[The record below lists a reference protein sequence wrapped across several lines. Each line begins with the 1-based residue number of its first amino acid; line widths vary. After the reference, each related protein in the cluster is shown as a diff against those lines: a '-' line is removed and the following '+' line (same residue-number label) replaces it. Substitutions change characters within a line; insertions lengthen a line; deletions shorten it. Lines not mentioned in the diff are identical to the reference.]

1 MSRRSGGQVLV
12 GALLVLAGVVL
23 LLDRL
28 DVLRA
33 SNVWSVLVPT
43 AVVAVGAA
51 ALALVPRAWFGPV
64 IVIAAGGL
72 WLLDALDVVRE
83 SPWTF
88 ALPVAVAVLGLSI
101 LLAST
106 AGGDDADRV
115 RLFVFFWG
123 GDRRSLSQ
131 QFRSASLTA
140 VFGGIDLDLRAA
152 AVQGRAR
159 VDIFTMFG
167 GVEIKVPPTW
177 RVQMVTLPV
186 FGGTDD
192 KTVAP
197 LAPDAPVL
205 DVHAVTIFGG
215 ATLKHGKP
223 LAQQPFDAAAQP
235 PYGTPGVPPSDR
247 PGQPYA

>member
-33 SNVWSVLVPT
+33 SSVWSVLVPT

-72 WLLDALDVVRE
+72 WLLDALDVVQE

-106 AGGDDADRV
+106 GRGDDADRV

-152 AVQGRAR
+152 AIQGRAR
-159 VDIFTMFG
+159 VDVFTMFG

-197 LAPDAPVL
+197 FDPDAPVL
-205 DVHAVTIFGG
+205 EVHAVTVFGG
-215 ATLKHGKP
+215 ATIKHGKP
-223 LAQQPFDAAAQP
+223 LAQQPYDPAAQP
-235 PYGTPGVPPSDR
+235 PYGTPGQ
-247 PGQPYA
+247 PGTPYA

>member
-1 MSRRSGGQVLV
+1 M
-12 GALLVLAGVVL
+12 LAGVVL
-23 LLDRL
+23 LLDRM
-28 DVLRA
+28 DVLRVSDA
-33 SNVWSVLVPT
+33 WSVLLPV
-43 AVVAVGAA
+43 AVIGVGAA

-64 IVIAAGGL
+64 VVIAAGAT
-72 WLLDALDVVRE
+72 WLLGELDVVQE
-83 SPWTF
+83 DMWTF
-88 ALPVAVAVLGLSI
+88 ALPVALGALGVSI
-101 LLAST
+101 LVAST
-106 AGGDDADRV
+106 GRGDDADRV

-131 QFRSASLTA
+131 RFRSASLTA

-152 AVQGRAR
+152 DIQGRAR

-177 RVQMVTLPV
+177 RVQLVTLPV

-197 LAPDAPVL
+197 LDPAAPVL
-205 DVHAVTIFGG
+205 EVHAVTIFGG
-215 ATLKHGKP
+215 ATVKHGKP

-235 PYGTPGVPPSDR
+235 PYGTPQPPSGAPSG
-247 PGQPYA
+247 PGAPYA

>member
-12 GALLVLAGVVL
+12 GALLVLAGAVL

-28 DVLRA
+28 DVLQA
-33 SNVWSVLVPT
+33 SNVWSVLIPV
-43 AVVAVGAA
+43 AVIGVGAA

-64 IVIAAGGL
+64 LVIAAGGL
-72 WLLDALDVVRE
+72 WLLDAVDVVE
-83 SPWTF
+83 DSPWSF
-88 ALPVAVAVLGLSI
+88 ALPVAVAVLGVSI

-106 AGGDDADRV
+106 GRGDDADRL

-152 AVQGRAR
+152 GVQGRAR

-177 RVQMVTLPV
+177 RVQLVTLPV

-197 LAPDAPVL
+197 LDPAAPVL
-205 DVHAVTIFGG
+205 EVHAVTIFGG

-235 PYGTPGVPPSDR
+235 PYGAPGTPGT
-247 PGQPYA
+247 PYA